1 MMDNMEVFSWINSW
15 LSQGE
20 QILWR
25 GKPERYS
32 LLNKKDSLMIPF
44 SIAWCGFAI
53 FWELSVIITGA
64 PLLFRLWGIPF
75 VCVGLYM
82 VFGRFLYR
90 RYQLRHSTYVITNR
104 KIIRKVGGKIDM
116 LQSFALP
123 PMEVEQREDGSGTIH
138 FSTEKEMRP
147 GVFSF
152 LLDSDGFSLVGL
164 SDVRRAMNAID
175 SMRSDNG

>member
-1 MMDNMEVFSWINSW
+1 MMDNMEDFSWINSW

-64 PLLFRLWGIPF
+64 PFLFRLWGIPF

-138 FSTEKEMRP
+138 FSRKRK
-147 GVFSF
+147 
-152 LLDSDGFSLVGL
+152 
-164 SDVRRAMNAID
+164 
-175 SMRSDNG
+175 

>member
-20 QILWR
+20 QVLWR

-104 KIIRKVGGKIDM
+104 KIIRKVVGTVEYKIPKTNKYKARD
-116 LQSFALP
+116 LVNSNACLWNDKRTVVIGDKNIRTAFP
-123 PMEVEQREDGSGTIH
+123 
-138 FSTEKEMRP
+138 
-147 GVFSF
+147 
-152 LLDSDGFSLVGL
+152 LLACRMCEGL
-164 SDVRRAMNAID
+164 
-175 SMRSDNG
+175 